1 MERPNWRMRF
11 PMVAQRTRQNER
23 VATGGGMRVI
33 PAIDLKDGRCVR
45 LRQGDMAA
53 ETVYSN
59 DVPSVAGRWQQQGA
73 DLIHVV
79 DLNGAVDGAPKNLP
93 QIEAVMKTVSVKV
106 QVGGGIRTIET
117 VRRYL
122 HAGVARV
129 VLGTAALTDRAFLVQ
144 ACQEFPRRILLG
156 LDARDGK
163 VAVKGWT
170 AVSETT
176 AIDLLKALAGLEL
189 GAVIYTDI
197 ARDGMLGGPNLVA
210 LGEVVECSSFPV
222 IASGGITR
230 VEDLQ
235 AVHALGPRV
244 EGAIVGKALYDGK
257 LDYAAAVAAIGTR

>member
-1 MERPNWRMRF
+1 ML
-11 PMVAQRTRQNER
+11 
-23 VATGGGMRVI
+23 VI

-53 ETVYSN
+53 ETVYSG

-73 DLIHVV
+73 GLIHLV
-79 DLNGAVDGAPKNLP
+79 DLNGAVEGEPRNLA
-93 QIEAVMKTVSVKV
+93 QIEAIIKTVTVKV
-106 QVGGGIRTIET
+106 QVGGGIRNIGT

-129 VLGTAALTDRAFLVQ
+129 VLGTAALTDRAFLEQ
-144 ACQEFPRRILLG
+144 ACEEFPRRILLG

-170 AVSETT
+170 AVSDTK
-176 AIDLLKALAGLEL
+176 AIDLLKDVSGYAL

-210 LGEVVECSSFPV
+210 LGEVVERSSFPV

-230 VEDLQ
+230 LDDLI
-235 AVHALGPRV
+235 AIRSLGPRI

-257 LDYAAAVAAIGTR
+257 LEFRAAVAALREE

>member
-1 MERPNWRMRF
+1 ML
-11 PMVAQRTRQNER
+11 
-23 VATGGGMRVI
+23 VI
-33 PAIDLKDGRCVR
+33 PAIDLKDARCVR

-53 ETVYSN
+53 ETVYSD
-59 DVPSVAGRWQQQGA
+59 DVTTVARRWQQQGA
-73 DLIHVV
+73 ELIHVV
-79 DLNGAVDGAPKNLP
+79 DLNGAVDGEPKNFP

-106 QVGGGIRTIET
+106 QVGGGIRAIHT

-122 HAGVARV
+122 QAGVARV
-129 VLGTAALTDRAFLVQ
+129 VLGTAALTNRTFLTQ
-144 ACQEFPRRILLG
+144 ACREFPRRILLG

-170 AVSETT
+170 TVSETK
-176 AIDLLKALAGLEL
+176 AIDLLKELSGLEL

-197 ARDGMLGGPNLVA
+197 ARDGMLSGPNLTA
-210 LGEVVECSSFPV
+210 LQEVVELSSFPV

-235 AVHALGPRV
+235 AVQSLGPRV

-257 LDYAAAVAAIGTR
+257 LDYAAAVAAIGKR